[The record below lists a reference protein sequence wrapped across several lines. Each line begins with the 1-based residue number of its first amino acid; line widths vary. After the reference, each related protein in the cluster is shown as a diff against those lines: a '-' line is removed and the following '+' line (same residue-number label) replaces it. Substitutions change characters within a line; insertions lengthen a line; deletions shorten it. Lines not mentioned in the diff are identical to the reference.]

1 MVVQKK
7 LKSKLAKIKTQ
18 EKQDTFRFAR
28 QKLSSMVKT
37 HKVANYLEN
46 YKEIK
51 KDVKT
56 NIYNMI
62 WKKMSKHYHNKI
74 QVYMKSFIIKRKNKD
89 KRLPQTTN
97 RGAF

>member
-1 MVVQKK
+1 
-7 LKSKLAKIKTQ
+7 
-18 EKQDTFRFAR
+18 
-28 QKLSSMVKT
+28 MVKT

-51 KDVKT
+51 KDVKS

-62 WKKMSKHYHNKI
+62 WKKMAKHYHNKI

-89 KRLPQTTN
+89 KISVV
-97 RGAF
+97 